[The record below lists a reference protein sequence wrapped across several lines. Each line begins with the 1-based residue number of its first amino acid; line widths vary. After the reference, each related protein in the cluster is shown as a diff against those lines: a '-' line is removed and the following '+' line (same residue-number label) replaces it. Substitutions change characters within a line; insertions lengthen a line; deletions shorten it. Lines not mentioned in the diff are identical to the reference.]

1 MKKSKEPSR
10 CLSLCFAF
18 DRYRL
23 EDPSRMAWSSPV
35 ACWTLTTPI
44 FALPPA
50 GRPFTASCAGKAGFP
65 PLHRA
70 PSVMRGGLH
79 SMCY

>member
-1 MKKSKEPSR
+1 MKKAKNNHG
-10 CLSLCFAF
+10 LSLCFAF

-35 ACWTLTTPI
+35 VYWTLTAPI
-44 FALPPA
+44 FALPLA
-50 GRPFTASCAGKAGFP
+50 GRPFAASCAGKAGFP